1 LIFTAKR
8 SFREEAVAT
17 TLNSCEHH
25 GFIGGSLHQ
34 NRLERRRSGY
44 SLPKPEAC
52 WGTPDWEEYMDRRE
66 FIVAAGTAAA
76 LASAS
81 QAFAQ
86 MAAEELMMYPPQY
99 KAHKESD
106 AHCVATGNDCLKQQ
120 EGAPIF
126 GPFELVD
133 QDGIKVTDKIFADK
147 PSVIFFGY
155 TSCPDFCP
163 TALSELSTWLNALG
177 PNAYKLNVLFI
188 SIDPKRDTSAHVK
201 EYLSSFD
208 PRIRGLTGTGVF
220 ALRIQLEERGY
231 DAMDHAALI
240 YLMDRAGK
248 VVSTISLQTDNK
260 IAIERLRQLA
270 AL

>member
-1 LIFTAKR
+1 
-8 SFREEAVAT
+8 
-17 TLNSCEHH
+17 
-25 GFIGGSLHQ
+25 
-34 NRLERRRSGY
+34 
-44 SLPKPEAC
+44 
-52 WGTPDWEEYMDRRE
+52 MDRRE
-66 FIVAAGTAAA
+66 FIAAGTAAA

-86 MAAEELMMYPPQY
+86 MAAEEPMMHPPQY
-99 KAHKESD
+99 KALEESA
-106 AHCVATGNDCLKQQ
+106 AHCVATRNDCLKQQ
-120 EGAPIF
+120 AESVPIF

-133 QDGIKVTDKIFADK
+133 QDGIKVTDKTFAGK

-188 SIDPKRDTSAHVK
+188 STDPERDTSAHLK
-201 EYLSSFD
+201 EYLTSFS

>member
-1 LIFTAKR
+1 
-8 SFREEAVAT
+8 
-17 TLNSCEHH
+17 
-25 GFIGGSLHQ
+25 
-34 NRLERRRSGY
+34 
-44 SLPKPEAC
+44 
-52 WGTPDWEEYMDRRE
+52 MDRRE
-66 FIVAAGTAAA
+66 FIAAAGTAAA

-86 MAAEELMMYPPQY
+86 MAAEEPMMHPPQY
-99 KAHKESD
+99 KALEESA

-120 EGAPIF
+120 AESVPIF

-133 QDGIKVTDKIFADK
+133 QDGIKVTDKTFAGK

-188 SIDPKRDTSAHVK
+188 SIDPERDTSAHLK

-220 ALRIQLEERGY
+220 DLRIQLEERGY